1 MIKQGLARFK
11 LVQAHFF
18 ETRALEA
25 ISAQQRESFLNFL
38 EAAIVFARSVTF
50 FLQKEY
56 RHTSGF
62 NNWYLNKVDLMN
74 KDPIFKFFQNIR
86 NLILKESPAGV
97 YRIVRVAGKA
107 KIGFSSFAELNV
119 IRGQLWYRRSPKILW
134 EDLCATITKPIRRWL
149 WQCKIKLKNLQLQ
162 RHSKVRV
169 TKTVITAEGFFFDD
183 PKWKD
188 HPACDLLEE
197 YLNKLEQ
204 IVAEAETRFD
214 RESS

>member
-74 KDPIFKFFQNIR
+74 KDPIFKFFEV
-86 NLILKESPAGV
+86 ILLTTVNQVRINQGV
-97 YRIVRVAGKA
+97 INSSSIIIITSIGVSFGLEIV
-107 KIGFSSFAELNV
+107 
-119 IRGQLWYRRSPKILW
+119 
-134 EDLCATITKPIRRWL
+134 
-149 WQCKIKLKNLQLQ
+149 
-162 RHSKVRV
+162 
-169 TKTVITAEGFFFDD
+169 
-183 PKWKD
+183 
-188 HPACDLLEE
+188 
-197 YLNKLEQ
+197 
-204 IVAEAETRFD
+204 
-214 RESS
+214 